1 MQHAI
6 TSPVAVGQ
14 RCFHTHAATRWLLAA
29 VCGASTVSA
38 WATGTLY
45 RCAGKPETYTN
56 QSWAAGRA
64 DCRAVIGAPLTTAR
78 STARLTPRS
87 SARSAA
93 PARPHL
99 LGAARVSAVA
109 HVSSSADASV
119 LKVTPNVQS
128 LRDQDRKRIL
138 EEELGHEQARLAT
151 LGDTIKQ
158 ERSRASAVELAQL
171 SQSSARM
178 ESNVQALQREL
189 SRLRP

>member
-64 DCRAVIGAPLTTAR
+64 DCRAVIGAPLTT
-78 STARLTPRS
+78 PRS
-87 SARSAA
+87 AARSAA

-138 EEELGHEQARLAT
+138 EEELGHEQARLAA

-158 ERSRASAVELAQL
+158 ERSRAPSVELAQL
-171 SQSSARM
+171 NQSSARI

>member
-1 MQHAI
+1 MQQAI
-6 TSPVAVGQ
+6 ISPVAVGQ
-14 RCFHTHAATRWLLAA
+14 RCFHTHAVTRWLLAA

-64 DCRAVIGAPLTTAR
+64 DCRAVIGAPLTA
-78 STARLTPRS
+78 AS
-87 SARSAA
+87 SAAK
-93 PARPHL
+93 ARPHL
-99 LGAARVSAVA
+99 LGAVRVTAVA

-138 EEELGHEQARLAT
+138 EEELGHEQARLAA

-171 SQSSARM
+171 SQSSARI